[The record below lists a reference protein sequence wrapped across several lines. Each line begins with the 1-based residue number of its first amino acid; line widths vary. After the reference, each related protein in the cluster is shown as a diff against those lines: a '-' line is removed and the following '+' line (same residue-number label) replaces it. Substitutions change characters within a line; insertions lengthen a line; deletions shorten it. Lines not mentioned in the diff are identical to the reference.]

1 MAMGTLEETETEVLL
16 MCKGYKGTAGYSMAG
31 VGEPLTPAADASQ
44 AISVSGTNAAGVA
57 NLPIDPERIARVYGV
72 QVYEYDLP
80 QSLSSYIDRDNQ
92 GAFIVI
98 NQWLE
103 PTRKRFIVAREF
115 GRYYYSLQRGEY
127 LPDGMDIE
135 DVYAN
140 RFAAALLM
148 PAGVVKSKFEKVQ
161 DVGVLAR
168 VFNVSKEA
176 MRIRLNG
183 LGLVG
188 WLAR

>member
-1 MAMGTLEETETEVLL
+1 MANPTRQRLG
-16 MCKGYKGTAGYSMAG
+16 A
-31 VGEPLTPAADASQ
+31 GEPLTPAADASQ
-44 AISVSGTNAAGVA
+44 AISVSHTNAAGVA

-80 QSLSSYIDRDNQ
+80 QSLSGYLDRDNQ
-92 GAFIVI
+92 GAFIVV

-103 PTRKRFIVAREF
+103 TRRKRFIVAREF
-115 GRYYYSLQRGEY
+115 GRYYYTLQPGAY
-127 LPDGMDIE
+127 LPGGMDIE

-148 PAGVVKSKFEKVQ
+148 PAGVVEKRFAQIQ

>member
-80 QSLSSYIDRDNQ
+80 QSLSGYLDRDNQ
-92 GAFIVI
+92 GSFIVV
-98 NQWLE
+98 NRWLE

-115 GRYYYSLQRGEY
+115 GRYYYTLQRGAY
-127 LPDGMDIE
+127 LPGGMDIK

>member
-1 MAMGTLEETETEVLL
+1 MQESDKSTFSHSAT
-16 MCKGYKGTAGYSMAG
+16 G
-31 VGEPLTPAADASQ
+31 VGDPLTPAADAYQ
-44 AISVSGTNAAGVA
+44 VISVSHANAAGVA
-57 NLPIDPERIARVYGV
+57 SLPIDPERIARVYGV

-80 QSLSSYIDRDNQ
+80 QRLSGYLDGDNQ
-92 GAFIVI
+92 GAFIVV

-103 PTRKRFIVAREF
+103 TRRKRFIVAREF
-115 GRYYYSLQRGEY
+115 GRYYYTLQRGAY
-127 LPDGMDIE
+127 LPDGADIE

-148 PAGVVKSKFEKVQ
+148 PAGVVEKRFAQIQ

>member
-16 MCKGYKGTAGYSMAG
+16 MCKKDKGTAGHSMAG

-80 QSLSSYIDRDNQ
+80 QSLSGYLDRDNQ

-148 PAGVVKSKFEKVQ
+148 PAGAVKSKFEQIQ

-168 VFNVSKEA
+168 IFNVSKAA
-176 MRIRLNG
+176 MEIRLDG
-183 LGLVG
+183 LGLT
-188 WLAR
+188 

>member
-1 MAMGTLEETETEVLL
+1 MAMGTLEETETEVSL
-16 MCKGYKGTAGYSMAG
+16 MCKEDKGTAGYSMAE

-44 AISVSGTNAAGVA
+44 AISVSHTNAAGVI

-80 QSLSSYIDRDNQ
+80 QSLSGYIDRDNQ

-148 PAGVVKSKFEKVQ
+148 PAGAVKSKFEQIQ

-168 VFNVSKEA
+168 IFNVSKAA
-176 MRIRLNG
+176 MEIRLDG
-183 LGLVG
+183 LGLT
-188 WLAR
+188 